1 MHEFTKNQITS
12 IFSDIIKCSDH
23 KYFTNFSQSSFYLK
37 NYSLNSKKCFMS
49 IRGLCYRI
57 KEERKYS
64 NTHSL
69 FQKEIK
75 SKLIGI
81 DNKTVKSKISMPVH

>member
-12 IFSDIIKCSDH
+12 IFSDIIKCADH
-23 KYFTNFSQSSFYLK
+23 KCFTNFSQSSFYLK
-37 NYSLNSKKCFMS
+37 NYSLNSKKCFIS

-57 KEERKYS
+57 NLLIEERKYS

-69 FQKEIK
+69 F
-75 SKLIGI
+75 
-81 DNKTVKSKISMPVH
+81 